1 MLEGKIERDYF
12 LTFNLVTEQ
21 CAFLYKKKC
30 RHHLWTAP
38 YEKSWQPQR
47 ILGDEKGQLHE
58 FILTG
63 WCQVASCHLQEVQ
76 FCEAKER
83 DAEELLYNSGF
94 RVSYELA

>member
-1 MLEGKIERDYF
+1 MLTSFMD
-12 LTFNLVTEQ
+12 
-21 CAFLYKKKC
+21 
-30 RHHLWTAP
+30 AP

-76 FCEAKER
+76 FCDAKER
-83 DAEELLYNSGF
+83 DGLNYCIIPVLEFLMRLLEIASKI
-94 RVSYELA
+94 S